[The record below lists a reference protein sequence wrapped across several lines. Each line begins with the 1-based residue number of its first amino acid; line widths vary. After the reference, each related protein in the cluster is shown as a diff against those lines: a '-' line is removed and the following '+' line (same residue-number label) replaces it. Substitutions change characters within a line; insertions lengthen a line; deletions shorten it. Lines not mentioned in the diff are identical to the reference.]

1 MIGALWL
8 VWMALA
14 AVTRAQGS
22 GDLDSTSSTVTQPS
36 TVDETYVALNATTS
50 FDGPTEDL
58 TFTPEMAAAD
68 ESAYGEPNEDA
79 GTTLAPPLASRY
91 NGRIYAAMLCAM
103 LGVAMLVVAISPRRR
118 VVHSH
123 HYELFEDAL

>member
-1 MIGALWL
+1 MIGAMWL

-22 GDLDSTSSTVTQPS
+22 GDLDSTSSTVTAPQER
-36 TVDETYVALNATTS
+36 TFVAMNAT
-50 FDGPTEDL
+50 TEDL

-68 ESAYGEPNEDA
+68 ESAYGEANEDA